1 MKSATSKAIIR
12 RFGKPPVPILAS
24 VVAGATPAVCSDSS
38 CVCFL
43 MAFLPARGGA
53 EAGSTP
59 GFRLMNRA
67 GESAERDRPE
77 VGHTA
82 RPARSAGFGAE
93 PLSGPSDQPPNEE
106 VVDAWP
112 SRPR

>member
-1 MKSATSKAIIR
+1 MKSATSNAVIR

-59 GFRLMNRA
+59 RFMVDETEPVSPRSVIDLKSVTPRSRLGARN
-67 GESAERDRPE
+67 SDR
-77 VGHTA
+77 
-82 RPARSAGFGAE
+82 
-93 PLSGPSDQPPNEE
+93 
-106 VVDAWP
+106 
-112 SRPR
+112 SR